1 MRKVV
6 AALLFFAI
14 IFIVIYAAQ
23 SSSVRQKNQAKCA
36 VSKKSFQSIEKYFV
50 TKEAFEIRKRIN
62 DFFRKQFRWGNFAGA
77 VLVSYKGQI
86 IYKDAYG
93 YSNRKLR
100 TPVTTQTA
108 FQIGSMSKQFT
119 AIAVLQLISQ
129 GKLLLNQDV
138 CTIYPDFP
146 FSGITIR
153 MLLTHRSGLPNYI
166 YELENSSLNKDE
178 LMNNQ
183 QVVEYMTN
191 LHEKTYSRPNRRY
204 QYSNTGYV
212 LLAAIVEK
220 ISGLSFEEYLKKN
233 VFDPLGMKHT
243 FLYNDLYEN
252 KVPDNISVATGYL
265 SPYQEAKF
273 CYLNG
278 IKGDKGIFTTVDDL
292 HKWDTSLY
300 KGYILPKNYIDSAF
314 SKQTRTRL
322 SNVFYGFGWKMY
334 FLNDTLP
341 VYFHSGWWQ
350 GYQSVIM
357 RIPKDTITVIVLKN
371 KKTDHPINQ
380 RAMVD
385 IFYPHNNFW
394 GKSKVQK
401 TESGEEE

>member
-1 MRKVV
+1 MRKVIAV
-6 AALLFFAI
+6 LLFFTI

-36 VSKKSFQSIEKYFV
+36 ISKKSFQSFEKYFV
-50 TKEAFEIRKRIN
+50 AKEAFEIRKKVN
-62 DFFRKQFRWGNFAGA
+62 DFFRKQFSWGNFSGV

-93 YSNRKLR
+93 YANRKLK
-100 TPVTTQTA
+100 TLVTTQTA

-119 AIAVLQLISQ
+119 AIAILQLISK
-129 GKLLLNQDV
+129 GKLSLDQDV
-138 CTIYPDFP
+138 NSIYPDFS
-146 FSGITIR
+146 FAGITIR

-166 YELENSSLNKDE
+166 YELENSSLNKE
-178 LMNNQ
+178 VLMNNQ
-183 QVVEYMTN
+183 QTVEYMSN
-191 LHEKTYSRPNRRY
+191 LHEKTYSKPNKRY
-204 QYSNTGYV
+204 QYSNTGYI

-220 ISGLSFEEYLKKN
+220 VSGLSFEKYLRKN
-233 VFDPLGMKHT
+233 IFEPLGMKHT
-243 FLYNDLYEN
+243 FFYDEVYKN
-252 KVPDNISVATGYL
+252 KVPDNIPVATGYL

-300 KGYILPKNYIDSAF
+300 NGTILPKNYVDSAF
-314 SKQTRTRL
+314 AKQTRTRL
-322 SNVFYGFGWKMY
+322 SNIFYGFGWKMY
-334 FLNDTLP
+334 FLSDTLP

-380 RAMVD
+380 RAMID
-385 IFYPHNNFW
+385 IFYPNNHFW
-394 GKSKVQK
+394 GKSKTHQ
-401 TESGEEE
+401 TELSEEE

>member
-6 AALLFFAI
+6 AALLIITI
-14 IFIVIYAAQ
+14 IFIVIFAAQ
-23 SSSVRQKNQAKCA
+23 SSSIRLNNQAKSA
-36 VSKKSFQSIEKYFV
+36 VSKNHSPAFEKFFV

-62 DFFRKQFRWGNFAGA
+62 DFFRKQYSWGNFAGA
-77 VLVSYKGQI
+77 VLVSYKSQI
-86 IYKDAYG
+86 IYKDAFG
-93 YSNRKLR
+93 YANRKLK

-119 AIAVLQLISQ
+119 AIAILQLISK
-129 GKLLLNQDV
+129 GKLSLDQDV
-138 CTIYPDFP
+138 SSIYPDFP
-146 FSGITIR
+146 FAGITIR

-166 YELENSSLNKDE
+166 YELENSSLDKE
-178 LMNNQ
+178 VLMNNQ
-183 QVVEYMTN
+183 QAVDYMIN
-191 LHEKTYSRPNRRY
+191 LHEKTYSRPNRHY
-204 QYSNTGYV
+204 QYSNTGYI

-220 ISGLSFEEYLKKN
+220 ISGLSFENYMKKN
-233 VFDPLGMKHT
+233 IFEPLGMKHT
-243 FLYNDLYEN
+243 FFYNDVYEN
-252 KVPDNISVATGYL
+252 KVPDNIPVATGYL

-273 CYLNG
+273 YYLNG

-292 HKWDTSLY
+292 HRWDTSLY

-314 SKQTRTRL
+314 AKQTRTRL

-334 FLNDTLP
+334 FLDDTLP

-380 RAMVD
+380 RAIID
-385 IFYPHNNFW
+385 LFYPNNRFW
-394 GKSKVQK
+394 GKSKKQK
-401 TESGEEE
+401 STINDDE

>member
-1 MRKVV
+1 MRGIVSLII
-6 AALLFFAI
+6 AATILFFAI
-14 IFIVIYAAQ
+14 YAAK
-23 SSSVRQKNQAKCA
+23 SSSVRKPKIAKCA
-36 VSKKSFQSIEKYFV
+36 IAKKSNLKFEKYFIS
-50 TKEAFEIRKRIN
+50 KESFEIRTKLST
-62 DFFRKQFRWGNFAGA
+62 FFKKQFSLGNFEGA

-86 IYKDAYG
+86 IYKDAFG
-93 YSNRKLR
+93 YANRKLKI
-100 TPVTTQTA
+100 PNTTQTA

-119 AIAVLQLISQ
+119 AIAILQLVAQ
-129 GKLLLNQDV
+129 GKITLDTPIE
-138 CTIYPDFP
+138 TIYPEFP
-146 FSGITIR
+146 YTGITIR

-166 YELENSSLNKDE
+166 YQLENTLINKNE
-178 LMNNQ
+178 LLNNQ
-183 QVVEYMTN
+183 QVIDN
-191 LHEKTYSRPNRRY
+191 IIRLNEKCYDRPNKRY

-212 LLAAIVEK
+212 ILAAIIEK
-220 ISGLSFEEYLKKN
+220 ISGLSFDKYMKKN
-233 VFDPLGMKHT
+233 IFEPLGMKHT
-243 FLYNDLYEN
+243 FFYNDVYKN

-278 IKGDKGIFTTVDDL
+278 IKGDKGIFSTIDDL

-322 SNVFYGFGWKMY
+322 SNIFYGFGWKMY
-334 FLNDTLP
+334 FLNDTMP
-341 VYFHSGWWQ
+341 IFFHSGWWQ

-357 RIPKDTITVIVLKN
+357 RIPKDTITVVVLKN

-380 RAMVD
+380 RAIID

-394 GKSKVQK
+394 GKSKTYK
-401 TESGEEE
+401 TESTDNE